1 MCENEWVPPGAPANE
16 SRVTS
21 LFSDHNTPL
30 IANSSFKL
38 NLEPF
43 RMITQLCVCVWES
56 HIFFHAALFL
66 FYCLSLCTLTL
77 RSDQM
82 HDFTCWVI
90 KQVEIHKDGD
100 ASKCKK
106 SQLQFKCSETNTF
119 VIAIMH

>member
-1 MCENEWVPPGAPANE
+1 M
-16 SRVTS
+16 
-21 LFSDHNTPL
+21 
-30 IANSSFKL
+30 
-38 NLEPF
+38 
-43 RMITQLCVCVWES
+43 CVCES

-90 KQVEIHKDGD
+90 KQVEMHIDGD

-106 SQLQFKCSETNTF
+106 SIENYKCSN
-119 VIAIMH
+119 VQKIILLL